1 MNNINLKFIKKLQIV
16 KAILR
21 IFNHLN
27 KKIKKYIFLTDF
39 ASFVRSLK
47 LLFFLLKTMA
57 RKMIMNIFM

>member
-1 MNNINLKFIKKLQIV
+1 MNKINLKFIKKLQIV
-16 KAILR
+16 KAIFR

-27 KKIKKYIFLTDF
+27 KKKNIFLTDF

>member
-1 MNNINLKFIKKLQIV
+1 MNKINLKFIKKLQIV
-16 KAILR
+16 KAIFR

-27 KKIKKYIFLTDF
+27 KKNIFLTDF

-57 RKMIMNIFM
+57 RKIIMNIFM